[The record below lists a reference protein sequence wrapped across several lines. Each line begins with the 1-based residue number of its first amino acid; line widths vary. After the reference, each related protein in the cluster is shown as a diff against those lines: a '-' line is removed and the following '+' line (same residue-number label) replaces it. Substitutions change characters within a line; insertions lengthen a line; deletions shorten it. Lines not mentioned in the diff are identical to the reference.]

1 MGHQSSPGSGP
12 GAFPEAQGQPK
23 SAYSRGAE
31 EDSRLPPNVLEKL
44 PQPCSAPL
52 PARSP
57 GTRHQV
63 ACGSKQV
70 S

>member
-12 GAFPEAQGQPK
+12 GAFPEAQGQPE
-23 SAYSRGAE
+23 STYSHRAE
-31 EDSRLPPNVLEKL
+31 EDSRLPPDVLEKL

-57 GTRHQV
+57 GARHRV
-63 ACGSKQV
+63 ARGSEQV